1 MMTVEQEIGTG
12 LFELIG
18 EDITRKDLA
27 IRRETKFILPNADV
41 GKFRRLMEGNGRRL
55 VHNKPVSTVRS
66 IYFDD
71 PLLGD
76 CTANLD
82 GISPR
87 QKVRLRWYDS
97 LKPGEVV
104 FLEIKWRDNRATGKH
119 RLELRPRQDLGET
132 SYRRIHDEL
141 VNSLPPKHLP
151 PLLKRSDPVV
161 LVEYRREHFASA
173 DGRLRATLD
182 YDLTFYKQMGKGVIS
197 TSFPHRMPELFV
209 VEVKCPEGDQREVK
223 DMLHP
228 FTPRNGACSKYV
240 HGCCQLGLV
249 PPRNYH

>member
-1 MMTVEQEIGTG
+1 MMAVEQEIGTG

-141 VNSLPPKHLP
+141 VNSLPPKHLL

-182 YDLTFYKQMGKGVIS
+182 YDLTFYKQMGKGAIS
-197 TSFPHRMPELFV
+197 TLFPHRMPELFV
-209 VEVKCPEGDQREVK
+209 VEVKCPEGDHREAK

-240 HGCCQLGLV
+240 HGCWQLGLV